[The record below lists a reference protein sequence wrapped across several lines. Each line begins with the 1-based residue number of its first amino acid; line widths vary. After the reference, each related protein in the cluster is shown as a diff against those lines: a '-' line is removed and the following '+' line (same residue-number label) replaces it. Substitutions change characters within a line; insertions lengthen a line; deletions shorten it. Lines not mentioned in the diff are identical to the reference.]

1 MVDTMPEADVIDKE
15 FLLKH
20 RSKIQKIFTEGAE
33 TKKIEMR
40 KITKDHLYP
49 QIAGKSNAANAKKFI
64 AGMEKNGL
72 GKIEEFEGRPCFKL
86 IDFENA
92 NAEELELC
100 KEIGVF
106 ENNN

>member
-1 MVDTMPEADVIDKE
+1 MPDAQVIDKE

-20 RSKIQKIFTEGAE
+20 RLKIQKILNEGST
-33 TKKIEMR
+33 TKQIEMR

-49 QIAGKSNAANAKKFI
+49 QIAGKSNAANARKFI
-64 AGMEKNGL
+64 AGMEKNGF

>member
-1 MVDTMPEADVIDKE
+1 MPEADVIDKE

-33 TKKIEMR
+33 TKKVEMR

-64 AGMEKNGL
+64 AGMEKMGL
-72 GKIEEFEGRPCFKL
+72 AKL
-86 IDFENA
+86 RNM
-92 NAEELELC
+92 
-100 KEIGVF
+100 KEDHAS
-106 ENNN
+106 N